1 MAVAI
6 GGKVWFNTVMI
17 QKVTIV
23 GDGAMGT
30 VCGMMLCAKGLS
42 VRMWGHDAGQLAQM
56 AQRRENV
63 RFLPG
68 YTLPESLVLEP
79 DDRRALADTDLVVS
93 AVPCQFMRSVW
104 TRLRPHLPSGV
115 PIVSATK
122 GIENKT
128 LFRPTEILADLLGRD
143 RSYAALSGPTIAE
156 EIARGLPATATAAS
170 ADEALARH
178 IQQIFNSEHFRVYTN
193 ADIIGV
199 ELCGA
204 LKNVIAIA
212 AGTIDGIGGG
222 DNAKAALLT
231 RGLTEI
237 KRLGAAMGASGP
249 TFYGLSGLGD
259 LVTTC
264 ISPLGRNRTFGERI
278 GKGMTTQ
285 EALAMTQGVVEG
297 VATCS
302 AVLELARRH
311 EVEMPITE
319 AIGAVVVEGKSV
331 QAAIHNLMSRRLRAE

>member
-1 MAVAI
+1 MVVAI
-6 GGKVWFNTVMI
+6 GPKVWLNTRMI
-17 QKVTIV
+17 QNITIV

-30 VCGMMLCAKGLS
+30 VCSMLLCAKGLS
-42 VRMWGHDAGQLAQM
+42 VRMWGYDAAQLSM
-56 AQRRENV
+56 LAQRRENV

-68 YTLPESLVLEP
+68 YTLPESLLLEP
-79 DDRRALADTDLVVS
+79 DDRRALTGIDLAVS
-93 AVPCQFMRSVW
+93 AVPCQYMRNVW
-104 TRLRPHLPSGV
+104 TRLGPHLPAGV
-115 PIVSATK
+115 PIVSAAK

-128 LFRPTEILADLLGRD
+128 LFRPTEILADILGRN

-170 ADEALARH
+170 SDENLARQ

-193 ADIIGV
+193 SDIVGV

-237 KRLGAAMGASGP
+237 KRLGVAMGAAEQ
-249 TFYGLSGLGD
+249 TFFGLSGLGD

-264 ISPLGRNRTFGERI
+264 ISPMGRNRTFGERI
-278 GKGMTTQ
+278 GTGMTTQ

-311 EVEMPITE
+311 RVEMPITE
-319 AIGAVVVEGKSV
+319 AIHAVVVEGKSV

>member
-6 GGKVWFNTVMI
+6 GGKVCFNTAMI
-17 QKVTIV
+17 QNVTIV

-30 VCGMMLCAKGLS
+30 VCGMLLCAKGLS
-42 VRMWGHDAGQLAQM
+42 VRLWGHDAGQLAQM

-68 YTLPESLVLEP
+68 HTLPESLVLES
-79 DDRRALADTDLVVS
+79 DDRRALADTHLVVS

-104 TRLRPHLPSGV
+104 TRLRPHLPPRV

-170 ADEALARH
+170 ADEDLARQ

-193 ADIIGV
+193 TDIIGV

-222 DNAKAALLT
+222 DNAKAALLA
-231 RGLTEI
+231 RGLAEI
-237 KRLGAAMGASGP
+237 KRLGVAMGASEP
-249 TFYGLSGLGD
+249 TFFGLSGLGD

-285 EALAMTQGVVEG
+285 EALAMTKGVVEG

-311 EVEMPITE
+311 QVEMPITE

>member
-6 GGKVWFNTVMI
+6 GGKVWFNTAMI
-17 QKVTIV
+17 QTITIV

-68 YTLPESLVLEP
+68 YTLPETLVLEA
-79 DDRRALADTDLVVS
+79 DDQRVLVGTDLVVS

-104 TRLRPHLPSGV
+104 TRLGPHLPPGV

-170 ADEALARH
+170 ADEDLARQ

-222 DNAKAALLT
+222 DNAKAALLA
-231 RGLTEI
+231 RGLAEI
-237 KRLGAAMGASGP
+237 KRLGAAMGASEP

-302 AVLELARRH
+302 AVLELARRYR
-311 EVEMPITE
+311 VEMPIAE

>member
-1 MAVAI
+1 MPVAI
-6 GGKVWFNTVMI
+6 GGNVCFNTAMI

-30 VCGMMLCAKGLS
+30 VCSMLLCCKGLS
-42 VRMWGHDAGQLAQM
+42 VRLWGYDADQLAQM

-68 YTLPESLVLEP
+68 YTLPEALVLEP

-104 TRLRPHLPSGV
+104 TRLRPHLPPGV

-128 LFRPTEILADLLGRD
+128 LFRPTEILADLLGRE

-170 ADEALARH
+170 ADESLARQ

-237 KRLGAAMGASGP
+237 KRLGAAMGASEP

-278 GKGMTTQ
+278 GRGLTTQ

-311 EVEMPITE
+311 QVEMPITE
-319 AIGAVVVEGKSV
+319 AIGAVIVGGKSV
-331 QAAIHNLMSRRLRAE
+331 GAAIHNLMSRRLRAE